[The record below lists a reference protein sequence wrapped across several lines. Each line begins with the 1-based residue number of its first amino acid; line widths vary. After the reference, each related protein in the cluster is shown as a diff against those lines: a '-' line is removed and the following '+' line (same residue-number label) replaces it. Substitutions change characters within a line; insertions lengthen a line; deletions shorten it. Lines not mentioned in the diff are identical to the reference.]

1 MSKKKSAKEL
11 QDAINQ
17 SIKDLETTPPPVVP
31 EPKTELPDPKPSEP
45 APSELIPS
53 EPAPSEPAPSEPAPS
68 PAPSPAPA
76 EPPAQPDENNFKK
89 KFVESSREGIV
100 LHSKL
105 NKVTGVIKNAIN
117 APEPTDDE
125 MRVAY
130 PNWDT
135 MDEDMQSLA
144 KDNLKNKRAL
154 SGLIDI
160 TKESEE
166 IEAWNKKVDVYADD
180 PKTVVVYPEL
190 EGKVEDFK
198 IFASKPTRRGVDM
211 ETLVSAFLHD
221 ATKNLK
227 PKSKGQMFPTGVNGP
242 KTPVKP
248 KSDKLT
254 VEQGIA
260 LKESNYKKYRELLV
274 AGKIETPV
282 VE

>member
-1 MSKKKSAKEL
+1 MANKKSAKEL
-11 QDAINQ
+11 QDAINK

-45 APSELIPS
+45 APSEPIPS

-68 PAPSPAPA
+68 PAPAPAPA
-76 EPPAQPDENNFKK
+76 ATPAQPDENNFKK

-125 MRVAY
+125 MRAAY
-130 PNWDT
+130 ANWDT

-154 SGLIDI
+154 AGLVDI

-166 IEAWNKKVDVYADD
+166 IEAWNTKVDGYADD

-190 EGKVEDFK
+190 EGKIDDFK
-198 IFASKPTRRGVDM
+198 IFASKPTRRGVDLD
-211 ETLVSAFLHD
+211 TLVSAFLHD
-221 ATKNLK
+221 ASKMNKPKTKN
-227 PKSKGQMFPTGVNGP
+227 QMFPTGVNGP
-242 KTPVKP
+242 KAPVKI

-260 LKESNYKKYRELLV
+260 LKESNYKKYREMLV

-282 VE
+282 I